1 MLQID
6 YKSITGNEKGRSMQ
20 VIASIKF
27 DYYNECFSRKIT
39 VRKCPPNYRESFGKR
54 YEGKEEYICE
64 LEDYTEDDIKNY
76 FEIDTQIP
84 DKDEKAMS

>member
-1 MLQID
+1 M
-6 YKSITGNEKGRSMQ
+6 K
-20 VIASIKF
+20 VIVTVE
-27 DYYNECFSRKIT
+27 YEMETWRTVT
-39 VRKCPPNYRESFGKR
+39 VRKCPPNYRETFGKR

-84 DKDEKAMS
+84 DKDEEVHEC